1 MKNRPFNL
9 HPRAALVATALLGM
23 AAGLGS
29 TGAYAAGTL
38 SGTTISNLA
47 TLTYAAGG
55 VTQPTIGS
63 SATGNTSGAGTATT
77 FVVDNKVNLT
87 VAEGNSTFTSV
98 VPGSVNQVTT
108 FTVTN
113 TGNTAQGY
121 ALAAANVAA
130 TVFGTADNIDASNI
144 RVFVDANANG
154 VYDAGT
160 DTAVNI
166 ATLAPDATATV
177 FVVADVP
184 AAATNGQQA
193 SVSLTATTTT
203 AGTTTPVVQTAG
215 ADTAGVDIVFAD
227 PATTANGT
235 GTDPGQVARDAKGF
249 AYDAYRIASAVIS
262 VQKTVTLL
270 CDPFNGTTNQKNIPG
285 SIVRWTIVV
294 SNAATAGS
302 SATLAQ
308 VADALDSNT
317 TFDPNLVA
325 PTSAATCSSATGVPE
340 SATGRGFKLA
350 IAGGTRPA
358 ASYPKFLTSSGADTD
373 GGAFTSPNVT
383 INYAQGL
390 PVEAGYGAG
399 ELKPGESVTVYFNAV
414 IN

>member
-47 TLTYAAGG
+47 TLSYAAGG
-55 VTQPTIGS
+55 VNQPNIGS
-63 SATGNTSGAGTATT
+63 SAAGNSSGAGTATT

-130 TVFGTADNIDASNI
+130 TVFGTADNIDVSNI

-154 VYDAGT
+154 VYDSGT

-184 AAATNGQQA
+184 VAATNGQQA

-203 AGTTTPVVQTAG
+203 NNTTTPVVQTAG

-227 PATTANGT
+227 PLTTANGS

-262 VQKTVTLL
+262 VQKTATVL
-270 CDPFNGTTNQKNIPG
+270 CDPFNGVTNQKNIPG

-294 SNAATAGS
+294 SNAAGAGA

-325 PTSAATCSSATGVPE
+325 PTSATTCSSTAGVPE
-340 SATGRGFKLA
+340 NGVGKGFKMTV
-350 IAGGTRPA
+350 GGTSTRTGF
-358 ASYPKFLTSSGADTD
+358 PKFLTGASDSD
-373 GGAFTSPNVT
+373 GATFTSPNVT
-383 INYAQGL
+383 IDYSQGL
-390 PVEAGYGAG
+390 NAIAGYGAG
-399 ELKPGESVTVYFNAV
+399 ELKPGESVTVYFNAT